1 MHKRVYIYIC
11 NISYLQDYSNL
22 HCDAGQV
29 FEDIVG
35 TAYYVAPEVL
45 NRKYGPE
52 ADIWSAG
59 VVLYILLSGFPPF
72 WAGNIYIYLDI
83 LHLIFYLDIFPYV
96 TSIQHTHYHT
106 VSDQLGRR

>member
-1 MHKRVYIYIC
+1 MYIYIYK
-11 NISYLQDYSNL
+11 ISYLQDYSNL
-22 HCDAGQV
+22 NCDAGQV

-72 WAGNIYIYLDI
+72 WAGKTI
-83 LHLIFYLDIFPYV
+83 LALL
-96 TSIQHTHYHT
+96 
-106 VSDQLGRR
+106 